1 MSIADLRKIMQVKRY
16 SESTIKTYCFLIH
29 KIEKDFKRSLSEL
42 SETDLHT
49 YVYAQIHQSG
59 ISRST
64 QKQIVNALRLY
75 YIEVL
80 GVETNFHFL
89 LPRKSDFVIPEV
101 LSKNEV
107 LVIMNQSKNI
117 KHRALLALLYSAGL
131 RIGEVINLKIK
142 YIDSERMTILVKG
155 GKGVKDR
162 IVPLSKNLLI
172 LLREYY
178 KKYRPKDFLFEG
190 QNSPQYS
197 SSSANQFIKRYTKKA
212 GIKKK
217 VTAHT
222 FRHSYATHLLE
233 NGTDIR
239 LIQKLL
245 GHNSIKTTMMYT
257 HVAEQSL
264 LSVQSPFD
272 NYNI

>member
-107 LVIMNQSKNI
+107 LGIMNQSKNI

-178 KKYRPKDFLFEG
+178 KKYRPKDF
-190 QNSPQYS
+190 YS
-197 SSSANQFIKRYTKKA
+197 
-212 GIKKK
+212 K
-217 VTAHT
+217 VKTVHNI
-222 FRHSYATHLLE
+222 LV
-233 NGTDIR
+233 R
-239 LIQKLL
+239 LPTSLSRDIQKRL
-245 GHNSIKTTMMYT
+245 
-257 HVAEQSL
+257 V
-264 LSVQSPFD
+264 
-272 NYNI
+272 